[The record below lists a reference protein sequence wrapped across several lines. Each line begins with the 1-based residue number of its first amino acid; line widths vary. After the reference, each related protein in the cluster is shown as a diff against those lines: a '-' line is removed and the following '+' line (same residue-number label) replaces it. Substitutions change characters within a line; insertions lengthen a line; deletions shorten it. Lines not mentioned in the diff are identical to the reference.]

1 MLLEK
6 YFCLNELEYRV
17 PFRGFCSARNELV
30 TQAEEI
36 RRDSKRTHVN
46 HREILHMVSGFGGV
60 GEAGFRQ
67 S

>member
-1 MLLEK
+1 MEK

-46 HREILHMVSGFGGV
+46 HREILHMVSV
-60 GEAGFRQ
+60 Y